1 MRSRCRP
8 PTAEE
13 NCVDG
18 TLSAVEAA
26 YSIELYLRWLYLS
39 LKEQSF
45 DVNDEQSVQYIGS
58 RQQCL
63 YGCVCFAVMFF
74 EMYSKFDAIGMK
86 NVDWLTCIVLD
97 SGCSE
102 LNRRS
107 SSHGRW
113 EEMVLRGIGGGKKSI
128 CQCVFD
134 LVNTKIQ
141 VVA

>member
-1 MRSRCRP
+1 MSLKQVIECAYALSDAILEDYESLSRLVVRAMRSRCRP

-63 YGCVCFAVMFF
+63 YGCVCFTVMFF

-102 LNRRS
+102 LNR
-107 SSHGRW
+107 
-113 EEMVLRGIGGGKKSI
+113 
-128 CQCVFD
+128 
-134 LVNTKIQ
+134 
-141 VVA
+141 